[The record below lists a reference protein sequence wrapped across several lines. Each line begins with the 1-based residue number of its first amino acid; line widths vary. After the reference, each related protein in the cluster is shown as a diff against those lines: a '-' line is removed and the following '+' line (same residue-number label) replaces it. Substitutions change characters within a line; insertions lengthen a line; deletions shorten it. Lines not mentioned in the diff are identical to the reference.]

1 MGGSSSSSSKPATAS
16 AAQYRGAQVQPI
28 AGYNQNVFAGLNL
41 SNGVTNAAIASS
53 PELRSSNIAE
63 LQDMAKR
70 QSLINALNS
79 AQMERQ
85 LTPEIANVRGELNK
99 QVEADLTGGP
109 STALSN
115 IWLKHGLMDR
125 IATGV
130 DTGSGFARS
139 ALADDTRE
147 DFYTNRDA
155 QQAKAAG
162 LLAAN
167 PQPVAGL
174 DVGSLASLET
184 QAAADNANAR
194 DNYKSTVL
202 GFLGNQSSN
211 VMNAFQQ
218 AMQMEA
224 ARRTGNAQTYA
235 QMVTNDINA
244 RNASSG
250 ANMAAAGAKSAQ
262 NSSLMGAGIGAAGA
276 FAGTALL
283 AF

>member
-1 MGGSSSSSSKPATAS
+1 MGGSSSATVAKPIS
-16 AAQYRGAQVQPI
+16 
-28 AGYNQNVFAGLNL
+28 GYNQNMFSGLNL

-53 PELRSSNIAE
+53 PELRTADISG
-63 LQDMAKR
+63 LQSMAQR

-79 AQMERQ
+79 AQMEKE
-85 LTPEIANVRGELNK
+85 LTPEIANVRGELSK
-99 QVEADLTGGP
+99 QVETDLTGGP

-115 IWLKHGLMDR
+115 LWLKQGLVDQ

-139 ALADDTRE
+139 ALADDTRA
-147 DFYTNRDA
+147 DFYDNRDK
-155 QQAKAAG
+155 QQSKAAA
-162 LLAAN
+162 LLSAN

-174 DVGSLASLET
+174 DVGSLAGIQT

-194 DNYKSTVL
+194 DNYKTTVL

-224 ARRTGNAQTYA
+224 ARRSGNAA
-235 QMVTNDINA
+235 A
-244 RNASSG
+244 
-250 ANMAAAGAKSAQ
+250 ANAAAGAGSAQ
-262 NSSLMGAGIGAAGA
+262 SGQLMGAGIGAAGA
-276 FAGTALL
+276 IAGAGLL